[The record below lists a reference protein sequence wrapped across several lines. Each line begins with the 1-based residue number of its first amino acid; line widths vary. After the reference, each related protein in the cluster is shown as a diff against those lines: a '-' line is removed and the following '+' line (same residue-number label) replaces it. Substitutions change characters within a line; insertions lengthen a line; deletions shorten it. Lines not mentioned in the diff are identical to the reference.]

1 MRILLVDDH
10 QVVRRGL
17 MQMLAEEFAPI
28 AFGEAGTAAEAL
40 EQIRHADWDLVI
52 LDINLPG
59 RSGLDVLADLGT
71 RDASPPVLMLSMVPE
86 EEYALRA
93 LRKGAMGYL
102 GKQTVAEELIAGV
115 RKILSGG
122 RYITPALAERLA
134 ASLAGDQPEE
144 PHRQLS
150 DRELQVLHL
159 IARGHTVKQIA
170 QLLSLS
176 EKTIFTYRDRLRC
189 KLGLERDAELIRYAL
204 RYGLVD

>member
-17 MQMLAEEFAPI
+17 MQMLAEEFAPVE
-28 AFGEAGTAAEAL
+28 FGEAGSAAEAL
-40 EQIRHADWDLVI
+40 EQVWHADWDLVI

-59 RSGLDVLADLGT
+59 RSGLDVLAELGA
-71 RDASPPVLMLSMVPE
+71 RPPVLMLSMVPE

-115 RKILSGG
+115 RKILAGG
-122 RYITPALAERLA
+122 RYISPTLAERLA
-134 ASLAGDQPEE
+134 ANLAGDRNEE
-144 PHRQLS
+144 PHHQLS
-150 DRELQVLHL
+150 DRELQVLQL
-159 IARGHTVKQIA
+159 IARGHSVKEIA
-170 QLLSLS
+170 EALSLS

-189 KLGLERDAELIRYAL
+189 KLGLKGDVELARYAL
-204 RYGLVD
+204 GHGLVD